1 MNDPRVETPI
11 FSSPENKASISTRLS
26 KARAVVDSL
35 GVKLHKFH
43 PSGKTIWTVVGRE
56 CDFLV
61 DFDPEDETKLYC
73 ACGDFYY
80 RVLSTKVSECYHL
93 LALKIA
99 LREELFVVVNF
110 GDDEYPHFLR
120 ALVSDDFRAISS
132 PRAEKTEPLP

>member
-1 MNDPRVETPI
+1 MMNDP
-11 FSSPENKASISTRLS
+11 SSKSSDSSQENKAPNSSRLV
-26 KARAVVDSL
+26 KARAVVDSQ
-35 GVKLHKFH
+35 GVKLHKFN

-61 DFDPEDETKLYC
+61 DVDPKDEAKLYC
-73 ACGDFYY
+73 ACSDFYY

-99 LREELFVVVNF
+99 LKEELYAVVNF
-110 GDDEYPHFLR
+110 NDDEYPGFLR

-132 PRAEKTEPLP
+132 PRAGKAEPLP

>member
-1 MNDPRVETPI
+1 MNDPSSESSI
-11 FSSPENKASISTRLS
+11 ISSPDDKASDSSRLG
-26 KARAVVDSL
+26 KARAVVDSQ

-43 PSGKTIWTVVGRE
+43 PSGKKIWTVVGRE

-61 DFDPEDETKLYC
+61 DVDPKDETKLYC

-99 LREELFVVVNF
+99 LREELYVVVNF
-110 GDDEYPHFLR
+110 HDDEYPQFLK

-132 PRAEKTEPLP
+132 PRAGKAEPLP

>member
-1 MNDPRVETPI
+1 MNEP
-11 FSSPENKASISTRLS
+11 SSESSIVNIPEDKASNSSRLS
-26 KARAVVDSL
+26 KARAVVDSQ

-61 DFDPEDETKLYC
+61 DIDPEDETKLYC

-80 RVLSTKVSECYHL
+80 RVLSTKVTECYHL

-99 LREELFVVVNF
+99 LKEELYVVVNF
-110 GDDEYPHFLR
+110 DDDEYPQFLK

-132 PRAEKTEPLP
+132 SRAGKAEPLP